1 MIFSEMCGQIYISL
15 LKVPPILLWIIAN
28 EYFKI
33 LILVSSFSFFL
44 FFFSL
49 FLLELIWYVVEIKD
63 DWKFEASA
71 KNGKRNEKVKEKG
84 KEEEEE
90 GKK

>member
-1 MIFSEMCGQIYISL
+1 M
-15 LKVPPILLWIIAN
+15 
-28 EYFKI
+28 
-33 LILVSSFSFFL
+33 
-44 FFFSL
+44 
-49 FLLELIWYVVEIKD
+49 EIKD